1 MAELVIEATIA
12 QGIYT
17 EKATYSGAHNALSG
31 TVGTYA
37 SFGIGNSFY
46 AYMSYIVGRGFLSL
60 GTSAL
65 GASVIS
71 AATLSLYR
79 AGFPCFPNGT
89 LLHTP
94 KGATNIENIEDGD
107 IVWSLN
113 LLTNRLEE
121 QPVTKVIRSVQSDII
136 RITTK
141 QGLVE
146 CTPAHPFMVPG
157 KGWVR
162 AAALKVG
169 DHLVSKAGELVKIIT
184 LDLMTA
190 TRAVQ
195 DLIVNAN
202 HNYFVGREML
212 LVHNKTEHDEGH
224 ATLHVVEGV
233 HGDTLVGSD
242 FGDLKAKTTS
252 GGSITDAE
260 IGYGWNDITLN
271 AIGRGWIS
279 KTGITKLGL
288 RVAGDIDNL
297 TPTDINY
304 HTIYGEGSGLLPYLT
319 IIYAPAPLIIS
330 RAHALSREEL

>member
-1 MAELVIEATIA
+1 MAELEIEATIA

-60 GTSAL
+60 DTSPL
-65 GASVIS
+65 GASIIS
-71 AATLSLYR
+71 AATLSFNR
-79 AGFPCFPNGT
+79 VCFLNGT
-89 LLHTP
+89 PVHTP
-94 KGATNIENIEDGD
+94 KGATMIENINDGD

-113 LLTNRLEE
+113 LLANKLEE
-121 QPVTKVIRSVQSDII
+121 QPVIKVIRSIQNQTIS
-136 RITTK
+136 ITTRR
-141 QGLVE
+141 GIVE
-146 CTPAHPFMVPG
+146 CTPAHPFMVLG

-184 LDLMTA
+184 LDLMAA

-279 KTGITKLGL
+279 KTCITKLGL

-319 IIYAPAPLIIS
+319 IVYAPAPLVIS